1 MTRVSLILADSTSMV
16 CEIVKISEIRVYN
29 CAQPAKQMTENE
41 KITNFARFI
50 AQITT
55 QWIINS

>member
-1 MTRVSLILADSTSMV
+1 MV
-16 CEIVKISEIRVYN
+16 CEIVKISEIRVYY

-41 KITNFARFI
+41 KITNFARFL